1 MDRRQASVLVAAAL
15 STLFGCGYVP
25 KPLGALVRTETRKT
39 REGVLITRRDYE
51 NGSTSYQ
58 RAGGPEALNP
68 HYADSLVV
76 DFEAAGNTTAGARSA
91 AAAERE
97 KLVPAAPTQQTTS
110 PAGVAS
116 PVAGPKVDLPAQIY
130 QPPSTPPTYQPP
142 SGYHH

>member
-15 STLFGCGYVP
+15 STLFGCGYAP
-25 KPLGALVRTETRKT
+25 KPLGALVRSETRKT

-58 RAGGPEALNP
+58 RAGGPEAMNP
-68 HYADSLVV
+68 HYADSLVA
-76 DFEAAGNTTAGARSA
+76 DFEAAGNATAAARSA

-97 KLVPAAPTQQTTS
+97 KLVPTS
-110 PAGVAS
+110 PVQQSPAPGGVGSAVS
-116 PVAGPKVDLPAQIY
+116 GPKVDLPTQAY
-130 QPPSTPPTYQPP
+130 PPTTTSPGHQPP